1 MTKERSHPDT
11 DGVTDPLVSRTY
23 RESASERVPD
33 ALDRAVLQQAKQN
46 ASKPYSRS
54 IIWLRPMAWAAT
66 IGLSLAIVIE
76 LANLPQPD
84 PALLAPPR
92 EETRVDLN
100 RALTPQSR
108 EAAAPQRFEHEATEP
123 RARKSIDDQGRV
135 NLLNAPTLGKTEA
148 PNSTPEST
156 LEQVPESAPE
166 PGRASGLASDAD
178 LFRLQDARVLEV
190 AEELARS
197 PEDKSKELDAGSAA
211 YFASPATAARVSM
224 PCVAEIRETPET
236 WLECIVKLEDAG
248 LDELASEQREQ
259 LLEAFPDFEFP

>member
-1 MTKERSHPDT
+1 MTNERSHPDT

-33 ALDRAVLQQAKQN
+33 ALDRAVLQQAKRN

-54 IIWLRPMAWAAT
+54 IMWLRPMAWAAT

-92 EETRVDLN
+92 EEARLNMN

-108 EAAAPQRFEHEATEP
+108 EAAAPQRSEP

-148 PNSTPEST
+148 PNSMPEST
-156 LEQVPESAPE
+156 LKQVPES
-166 PGRASGLASDAD
+166 GRASGLASDAD
-178 LFRLQDARVLEV
+178 MFRPQDARVLEV

-197 PEDKSKELDAGSAA
+197 PEDESKELDAGSAA

-259 LLEAFPDFEFP
+259 LLDAFPDFELP

>member
-1 MTKERSHPDT
+1 MTNERSHPDT

-84 PALLAPPR
+84 SALLAPPG
-92 EETRVDLN
+92 EESRLDLN
-100 RALTPQSR
+100 RALTPQSS
-108 EAAAPQRFEHEATEP
+108 EAAAPQRFEHEAPEP

-148 PNSTPEST
+148 PNSTPESM
-156 LEQVPESAPE
+156 LEQVPEPA
-166 PGRASGLASDAD
+166 RASGLKSAAD
-178 LFRLQDARVLEV
+178 IFRLQDARVLEV

-197 PEDKSKELDAGSAA
+197 PEDKSNELDAGSAA
-211 YFASPATAARVSM
+211 YFASPATAANVSM

-248 LDELASEQREQ
+248 LDELAREQ
-259 LLEAFPDFEFP
+259 HEQLQEAFPEFELP

>member
-11 DGVTDPLVSRTY
+11 DGVTDPLVSRIY
-23 RESASERVPD
+23 RESASERAPD

-54 IIWLRPMAWAAT
+54 IMWLRPMAWAAT

-92 EETRVDLN
+92 EETRLDMN

-108 EAAAPQRFEHEATEP
+108 EAAAPQRSEREAPEP

-148 PNSTPEST
+148 PKSMPEST
-156 LEQVPESAPE
+156 LKQVPES
-166 PGRASGLASDAD
+166 GRASGLVSDAD
-178 LFRLQDARVLEV
+178 MFRLQDAQVLEV

-197 PEDKSKELDAGSAA
+197 PEDESKELDAGSAA
-211 YFASPATAARVSM
+211 YFASPATAARASM

-259 LLEAFPDFEFP
+259 LLEAFPDFELP

>member
-76 LANLPQPD
+76 LANLPRPD
-84 PALLAPPR
+84 PDLLAPPR
-92 EETRVDLN
+92 EETRLDLN
-100 RALTPQSR
+100 RALPPQSR
-108 EAAAPQRFEHEATEP
+108 DAAAPQRFEHEAPET

-148 PNSTPEST
+148 PNSMPEST
-156 LEQVPESAPE
+156 LKQVPKS
-166 PGRASGLASDAD
+166 GRASGVASDAD
-178 LFRLQDARVLEV
+178 MFRLQDARVLEV

-197 PEDKSKELDAGSAA
+197 PEDKSIEPDAGSAA

-259 LLEAFPDFEFP
+259 LLEAFPDFELP

>member
-33 ALDRAVLQQAKQN
+33 ALDRAVLQQAKQDS
-46 ASKPYSRS
+46 SKPYSRS

-84 PALLAPPR
+84 SALLAPPR
-92 EETRVDLN
+92 EETRLDLN
-100 RALTPQSR
+100 RDLTPQSR
-108 EAAAPQRFEHEATEP
+108 EAAVPQRLEHEAPEP
-123 RARKSIDDQGRV
+123 RGRKSIDDQGRV
-135 NLLNAPTLGKTEA
+135 SLQNAPTLGKAEA

-156 LEQVPESAPE
+156 LEQVSAPE
-166 PGRASGLASDAD
+166 PGRASSLKSDAD
-178 LFRLQDARVLEV
+178 MLQLQDARVLEV

-197 PEDKSKELDAGSAA
+197 PEDESKELDTGSGA
-211 YFASPATAARVSM
+211 YFASPVSAARVSM

-236 WLECIVKLEDAG
+236 WLECIGKLEDAG

-259 LLEAFPDFEFP
+259 LLEAFPNFELP

>member
-54 IIWLRPMAWAAT
+54 IVWLRPMAWAAT

-84 PALLAPPR
+84 PAL
-92 EETRVDLN
+92 
-100 RALTPQSR
+100 TPQSR
-108 EAAAPQRFEHEATEP
+108 AAESPQRFEHEAPEP

-135 NLLNAPTLGKTEA
+135 NLLNATTLGKTEA
-148 PNSTPEST
+148 PLSTPEST
-156 LEQVPESAPE
+156 LEQVQESAPE
-166 PGRASGLASDAD
+166 PGRASGLASGAD
-178 LFRLQDARVLEV
+178 MFRPQDARVLEV

-197 PEDKSKELDAGSAA
+197 PEDESKELDVGSAA
-211 YFASPATAARVSM
+211 YFASTATAAKVSM

-248 LDELASEQREQ
+248 HDELASEQREQ
-259 LLEAFPDFEFP
+259 LLEAFPDFELP